1 MTKPYHLVM
10 KIVLHNAQREIL
22 LLKRS
27 LKSKSAGGKWE
38 FPGGKVDPGEI
49 FTDALIRE
57 VKEETGLSVTVDRV
71 IETVQLE
78 NPEKIFVFLI
88 VEGTLIAGS
97 VHLSDEHTDYAWIQR
112 EKLSSMDFS
121 DIYKQFASNYSKTPD
136 YLEYK
141 ANRLK

>member
-1 MTKPYHLVM
+1 MG
-10 KIVLHNAQREIL
+10 ISR
-22 LLKRS
+22 
-27 LKSKSAGGKWE
+27 
-38 FPGGKVDPGEI
+38 GKVDPGEI